1 MNILTFD
8 IEDWWVY
15 EHYQLGNSSE
25 WLHRLNNYLDRILD
39 LLEERDIHATFFVL
53 GEVAKRNPDVIRR
66 IDAGKH
72 HIGCH
77 SYSHKFLNDMS
88 FEEVEEDTR
97 VAIETIENVIGRKVD
112 AYRAPAFSITEK
124 NSWIL
129 SVLLENGIK
138 YDCSIF
144 PATRSYGGFPS
155 YKTKVPSII
164 EVKGEMIKEFPIAPV
179 QIFGHEIVYSGGGYF
194 RLFPYI
200 KIKSFVEQND
210 YVMTYFHIKDFDYAQ
225 KKTYRSFEGESALS
239 RYIKKYY
246 GLKNCFP
253 KFCRLVSQF
262 DFVSVE
268 QADKLLDWNQQPCI
282 KL

>member
-1 MNILTFD
+1 M
-8 IEDWWVY
+8 
-15 EHYQLGNSSE
+15 
-25 WLHRLNNYLDRILD
+25 D

-194 RLFPYI
+194 RLFPYM

-268 QADKLLDWNQQPCI
+268 QADKLLDWNQQPYI